1 MRQRAGTGWVGKIR
15 FLRGRPVLAI
25 GLSALSLLLVA
36 GAIFLATSPLRG
48 PHSGSLSAARG
59 SGAPTPS
66 NGNAGLGVSPIGNP
80 ASGAIPPNGNPASGA
95 FPPSGDSAS
104 PSGPYP
110 PYYAPA
116 SNGSPV
122 TTFTIDC
129 RLPVYAGQSG
139 SGGFIVFPG
148 GTFVADPRSAV
159 TLPSPSPGATPTPQ
173 PGPGY
178 GSYFPGMTYDHQYS
192 RWLPV
197 PTTWVSPDGGHYAYT
212 GSDGIYIVNV
222 ANGTQTEM
230 GEGHGWAIVGVQ
242 NAGVYASTPGGA
254 GLSLFPFSGASRV
267 ITTTGYWQ
275 AVSSTAAYGTTTSAV
290 PQGATNAIVRLDL
303 NTGAVTDWFTREGKQ
318 SSVMGVDGQGS
329 AIISL
334 NFLNGSGT
342 EIWIAKGPTNASAIA
357 GRAYFGF
364 QPNGSPVVDS
374 HGIWFSGYSAGYN
387 QSTQGVA
394 LYVAGSGFYWM
405 SGIGGQLAGACS

>member
-66 NGNAGLGVSPIGNP
+66 NGNAGLGVSPIGTP

-129 RLPVYAGQSG
+129 RLPVYAGGPG

-148 GTFVADPRSAV
+148 GSFIPDPASSV
-159 TLPSPSPGATPTPQ
+159 TVPATSPTPPPVGGPGA
-173 PGPGY
+173 GY
-178 GSYFPGMTYDHQYS
+178 GQGY
-192 RWLPV
+192 
-197 PTTWVSPDGGHYAYT
+197 
-212 GSDGIYIVNV
+212 
-222 ANGTQTEM
+222 
-230 GEGHGWAIVGVQ
+230 
-242 NAGVYASTPGGA
+242 
-254 GLSLFPFSGASRV
+254 GLS
-267 ITTTGYWQ
+267 
-275 AVSSTAAYGTTTSAV
+275 
-290 PQGATNAIVRLDL
+290 
-303 NTGAVTDWFTREGKQ
+303 
-318 SSVMGVDGQGS
+318 
-329 AIISL
+329 
-334 NFLNGSGT
+334 
-342 EIWIAKGPTNASAIA
+342 
-357 GRAYFGF
+357 
-364 QPNGSPVVDS
+364 
-374 HGIWFSGYSAGYN
+374 
-387 QSTQGVA
+387 
-394 LYVAGSGFYWM
+394 
-405 SGIGGQLAGACS
+405 